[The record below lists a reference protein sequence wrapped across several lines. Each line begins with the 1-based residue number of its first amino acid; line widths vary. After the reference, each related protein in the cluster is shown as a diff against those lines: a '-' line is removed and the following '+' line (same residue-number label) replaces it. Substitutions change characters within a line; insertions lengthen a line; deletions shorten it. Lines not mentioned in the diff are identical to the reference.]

1 MNESNINVQGIT
13 VQYGSFM
20 VYSNLSV
27 TINKSDGLLSIIGPN
42 GSGKSTLLSCIAG
55 LKKVDKGIITVENKD
70 INNYKPHELA
80 KVLAFLKQFN
90 SFNIN
95 ITVKDLL
102 ALGRYPYSKD
112 DLTKEDYEVIDYY
125 MDCIN
130 IRHYR
135 DEYISELSGGQ
146 RQRVLIAM
154 MLIQQT
160 PWILLDEPL
169 NNLDMKHSVQ
179 IMKMLRRI
187 TDELGK
193 TVVIVIHD
201 INFASCYSDEIIAL
215 QDGEIAVTGTVNEIM
230 QASTLSKLYDMEFN
244 VQEIN
249 DKKICVYY

>member
-169 NNLDMKHSVQ
+169 NNLDIYNSKL
-179 IMKMLRRI
+179 IMKILR
-187 TDELGK
+187 D
-193 TVVIVIHD
+193 
-201 INFASCYSDEIIAL
+201 
-215 QDGEIAVTGTVNEIM
+215 
-230 QASTLSKLYDMEFN
+230 KL
-244 VQEIN
+244 
-249 DKKICVYY
+249 CC